1 MDGANGQDDS
11 RRRQEE
17 DRNIVGTH
25 SDDAQ
30 ALAAQP
36 GEASAGADAG

>member
-1 MDGANGQDDS
+1 MARTDGQDDGV
-11 RRRQEE
+11 QKQQL
-17 DRNIVGTH
+17 DRIILRTH